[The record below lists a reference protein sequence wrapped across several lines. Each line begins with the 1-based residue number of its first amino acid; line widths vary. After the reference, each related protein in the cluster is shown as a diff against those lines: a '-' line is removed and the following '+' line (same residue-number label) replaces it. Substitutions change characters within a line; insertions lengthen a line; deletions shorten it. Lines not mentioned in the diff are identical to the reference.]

1 MFSLFLSEEKK
12 MRKHAA
18 NWLELADKIYNYR
31 RDILDPALRTELQ
44 ARAAALRVALR
55 ERVDAAKL
63 KVAIEAI
70 EPVLKRV
77 GGTHYP
83 KSGLVENVEFFLVAA
98 IIILGIRTYIVQ
110 PFKIPTNSMW
120 PSYNGMTGQ
129 VYQTPADEP
138 GSLARLANFVLT
150 GSSTRRIDSPATG
163 EVLIPISGNGQVL
176 SRSVPGRNWVVL
188 PAQHRECRIYVGD
201 TAATVTVPADF
212 DFDWVVRDAFFPGDK
227 RLLREIIAD
236 HGRSGKLVER
246 AVQTTSGLQRAY
258 FLRTGR
264 SVITGQ
270 RLLSFDILTGDQ
282 LFVDRVSYHFV
293 RPSVGDGFVFR
304 TDKLTALHAYQ
315 SPGTPTDQYYIKRL
329 VGVPGDQLEIR
340 DYALLRNGAPITGSP
355 AFDKNARRADNYPG
369 YRNEKYLAAGKV
381 FTVESDRYMAI
392 GDNSANSLDG
402 RYWGTVP
409 AKDVV
414 GRPLMI
420 YYPFTRRWGPAP

>member
-18 NWLELADKIYNYR
+18 NWLELAAKVYNYR
-31 RDILDPALRTELQ
+31 RDILPPASLTELQ
-44 ARAAALRVALR
+44 ARAAALRIALKNK
-55 ERVDAAKL
+55 EDAAKL
-63 KVAIEAI
+63 KVGIESLESI
-70 EPVLKRV
+70 LKRV

-83 KSGLVENVEFFLVAA
+83 KSSLVENVEFFLVAA

-120 PSYNGMTGQ
+120 PSYNGMTGH
-129 VYQTPADEP
+129 VYQTPRDEP
-138 GSLARLANFVLT
+138 GPIGRAANFILT
-150 GSSTRRIDSPATG
+150 GSSARRINSPATG
-163 EVLIPISGNGQVL
+163 EILIPITGNGQVV
-176 SRSVPGRNWVVL
+176 SREVPGRNWLVF
-188 PAQHRECRIYVGD
+188 PAQNRECRIYVGD
-201 TAATVTVPADF
+201 TPVTVTVPGDF
-212 DFDWVVRDAFFPGDK
+212 DFDWVVRDAFFPGDH

-236 HGRSGKLVER
+236 HGRSNKLVER
-246 AVQTTSGLQRAY
+246 ALQTSTGLQRAY

-264 SVITGQ
+264 SIIAGQ

-304 TDKLTALHAYQ
+304 TDHLPELHSYQ
-315 SPGTPTDQYYIKRL
+315 RPGTPTDQYYIKRL
-329 VGVPGDQLEIR
+329 VGLPGDKLEIR
-340 DYALLRNGAPITGSP
+340 DYTLLRNGEPITGSP
-355 AFDKNARRADNYPG
+355 AFDKNARHIDNYPG

-381 FTVESDRYMAI
+381 FTVEPNRYMAI

-402 RYWGTVP
+402 RYWGTIP

-420 YYPFTRRWGPAP
+420 YYPFTKRWGPAP

>member
-12 MRKHAA
+12 MRKLAR
-18 NWLELADKIYNYR
+18 NWLELADKVYNYR
-31 RDILDPALRTELQ
+31 RDILDSALLAELQ
-44 ARAAALRVALR
+44 AATVTLRTSLKNR
-55 ERVDAAKL
+55 DDAAKL
-63 KVAIEAI
+63 KVAIEAL
-70 EPVLKRV
+70 EPVLKRT

-83 KSGLVENVEFFLVAA
+83 KSGLVENVEFFLIAA
-98 IIILGIRTYIVQ
+98 IVILGIRTYIVQ

-138 GSLARLANFVLT
+138 GPAGRLANFILT
-150 GSSTRRIDSPATG
+150 GSSPRRVDAPASG
-163 EVLIPISGNGQVL
+163 EVLIPLAGNGQVL
-176 SRSVPGRNWVVL
+176 SRSVSGRNWLVF

-201 TAATVTVPADF
+201 TPASVTVPADF

-227 RLLREIIAD
+227 RLLREIIAEQ
-236 HGRSGKLVER
+236 GRGGKLVER
-246 AVQTTSGLQRAY
+246 SVNTANGLQRAY

-264 SVITGQ
+264 TVSAGQ

-304 TDKLTALHAYQ
+304 TDALIELHAYQ
-315 SPGTPTDQYYIKRL
+315 APGTPTEQYYIKRL
-329 VGVPGDQLEIR
+329 IGVPGDTLEIR
-340 DYALLRNGAPITGSP
+340 DHTLLRNAAPITGSP
-355 AFDKNARRADNYPG
+355 AFDKNARQSENYPG

-381 FTVESDRYMAI
+381 FTVEPDRYMAI

-402 RYWGTVP
+402 RYWGTIP

-420 YYPFTRRWGPAP
+420 YYPFTKRWGPAP